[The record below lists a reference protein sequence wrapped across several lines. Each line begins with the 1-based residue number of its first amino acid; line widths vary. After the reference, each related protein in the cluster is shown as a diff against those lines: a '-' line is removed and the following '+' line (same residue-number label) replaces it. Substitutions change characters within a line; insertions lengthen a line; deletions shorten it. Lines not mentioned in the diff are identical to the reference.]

1 MDKYSFHHHL
11 RGVYAPS
18 KRTRECVRFTVP
30 KYPLFADKTHRL
42 LKDTIFG
49 SSGTFPLGCFG
60 TSGLG
65 GNNNPFYQKNIP
77 HDSRYTQI
85 KRYITFIR
93 LWFEPLYF

>member
-65 GNNNPFYQKNIP
+65 GNKCLPDLRRAAVYAQLAVAKLN
-77 HDSRYTQI
+77 
-85 KRYITFIR
+85 
-93 LWFEPLYF
+93 